1 MKLHQL
7 QALVAVIDHGG
18 IRAAARAL
26 HLSQAAVTKALR
38 QLEDEVATPLLRRH
52 SRGVGLTDAGERLL
66 GHARLVTR
74 QLALAE
80 EDLRQ
85 TAGEDAGTL
94 RVGLVPLLTMTVL
107 PEAFSWF
114 RQRFRRVQ
122 LQFTE
127 GLVARVV
134 PALRDGTLDLGVV
147 AMDES
152 QQLPHGL
159 LTRGLGHVAQCVVA
173 RSGHPLHRG
182 GAGAPRLD
190 DCEWLVTSSLLADA
204 ATRLAPVFA
213 RAGVGAPQRLVS
225 SEAIGT
231 LALLRHTDCVSV
243 LPRMLLGRP
252 ETAGIAE
259 VAGCP
264 IQAPALRLIL
274 LQRAETPLTPAAE
287 YFAHCLAQVVQRLA
301 GTAPPGARPVKPPS

>member
-7 QALVAVIDHGG
+7 QALVAVVDHGG
-18 IRAAARAL
+18 IRAASRAL

-38 QLEDEVATPLLRRH
+38 QLEDEVNTPLLRRH

-74 QLALAE
+74 QLTLAE

-85 TAGEDAGTL
+85 AAGDDTGTL

-107 PEAFSWF
+107 PEAFQWF
-114 RQRFRRVQ
+114 QQRFRRVQ

-134 PALRDGTLDLGVV
+134 PALREGTLDLAVV
-147 AMDES
+147 ATDEG

-159 LTRGLGHVAQCVVA
+159 LAQELGHVAQCVVA

-182 GAGAPRLD
+182 GPNAPLLQ
-190 DCEWLVTSSLLADA
+190 DCEWLVTSSVLADA
-204 ATRLAPVFA
+204 ETRLGPAFS
-213 RAGVGAPQRLVS
+213 RAGLAAPPRLVS
-225 SEAIGT
+225 SEAMGT
-231 LALLRHTDCVSV
+231 LALLRHTDCLSV

-259 VAGCP
+259 VANCP
-264 IQAPALRLIL
+264 VPAPGLRLVL
-274 LQRAETPLTPAAE
+274 LQRAETPLTPAAA
-287 YFAHCLAQVVQRLA
+287 YFAHCMGQVV
-301 GTAPPGARPVKPPS
+301 RPVVSSPPR